1 MIETRRLENGVTFFQ
16 TILSFPRVLQEFSV
30 SLTVVYTKM
39 VVYTG
44 TVIFKVLAFIGYVD
58 WNLRSS

>member
-1 MIETRRLENGVTFFQ
+1 MIETRRLGNVVTFFQ
-16 TILSFPRVLQEFSV
+16 TILSFQRVLQEFSF
-30 SLTVVYTKM
+30 SLTVVHTKM

>member
-16 TILSFPRVLQEFSV
+16 TILSFQRVLQEFSF

-58 WNLRSS
+58 WNPRSS

>member
-16 TILSFPRVLQEFSV
+16 TILSFQRVLQEFSF